1 MLRNCFNDRLGY
13 FFGFIGFRGYNAGQM
28 RIKKPI
34 LNENFFLFSYYLG
47 CCYKLSLVFLPNSL
61 ALLGLWCRAM
71 PICKVILGLWRST
84 MHIYRVILGL
94 LLAFGGLLAFVLV
107 FSVNNCQ
114 KLWSFFL
121 LFTAP
126 KVAASLHCQTEI
138 TAFNPLLVLF
148 GLFCNQLLLT
158 T

>member
-1 MLRNCFNDRLGY
+1 
-13 FFGFIGFRGYNAGQM
+13 M

-71 PICKVILGLWRST
+71 SICK
-84 MHIYRVILGL
+84 VILGL
-94 LLAFGGLLAFVLV
+94 LLAFGVLLALVLV
-107 FSVNNCQ
+107 FKANNCQ

-121 LFTAP
+121 LFAAP